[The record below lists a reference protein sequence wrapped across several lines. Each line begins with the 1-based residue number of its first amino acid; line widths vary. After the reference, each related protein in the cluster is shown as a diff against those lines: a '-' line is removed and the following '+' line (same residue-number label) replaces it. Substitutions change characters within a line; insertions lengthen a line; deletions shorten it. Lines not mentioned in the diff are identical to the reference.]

1 MVDYVNVIQI
11 GLSILVIIAF
21 GFIGFKFK
29 FMPMSAIS
37 TMNLFL
43 FKVCYLCLIARNL
56 SKKKIRELNFM
67 PFVVGTMTTIST
79 YVVFCL
85 FFLLP
90 FKDKFKNYLSAVL
103 PCAFVNY
110 LVIGFPIF
118 NSMWDPSENI
128 MVPIIS
134 LSNDLITTPIYLILS
149 NIYLV
154 RRQPTEAE
162 PGDAPVKKKSAFDI
176 FKVVII
182 QIISSPIIIG
192 NVLGIIWSATGW
204 KLPTFLI
211 SLMDYLGDEVL
222 GICLICVG
230 GFIAQNS
237 IVACHW
243 LKFLCCLFV
252 RHVLSPLFTA
262 IFCFA
267 FKLSNKL
274 SRQCILMSCL
284 PTGTT
289 SFIMSSIAGI
299 GPGVSSTMIFWSTI
313 LCVPFLLIWIEI
325 LDNLHLFVEENTI

>member
-21 GFIGFKFK
+21 GFVAFKFK
-29 FMPMSAIS
+29 FLPLSAIK
-37 TMNLFL
+37 TLNFFL
-43 FKVCYLCLIARNL
+43 FKVCYICLIARNL

-67 PFVVGTMTTIST
+67 PFVVGMMTTIAT
-79 YVVFCL
+79 YVAFCL
-85 FFLLP
+85 FFLIP

-118 NSMWDPSENI
+118 NSMWDPEENI

-134 LSNDLITTPIYLILS
+134 LSNDLITTPIYLVLS

-154 RRQPTEAE
+154 KHEPLDAE
-162 PGDAPVKKKSAFDI
+162 PGEDAPKKKSGFDI
-176 FKVVII
+176 FKIVIM
-182 QIISSPIIIG
+182 QIITSPIILG

-204 KLPTFLI
+204 KLPKFLS

-243 LKFLCCLFV
+243 IKFICCILV
-252 RHVLSPLFTA
+252 RHVICPLFTA
-262 IFCFA
+262 IFSFA
-267 FKLSNKL
+267 FHLSNKL

-289 SFIMSSIAGI
+289 SFIMSSISGI

-313 LCVPFLLIWIEI
+313 LCIPFLIIWIEV
-325 LDNLHLFVEENTI
+325 LDNLHLFEEK